1 MAGLLPGRPAA
12 PGWITPTNSQSTGRL
27 SARNIAVFCDGTW
40 NNRDRTENDTSVA
53 RLEEVVQEA
62 QGQQGRA
69 EQRTWYQAGVGAN
82 DGLKGIWKLLDK
94 FRGGAL
100 GRGLTADIREC
111 YQFLV
116 DTYRPGDKLFIFG
129 FSRGAYTARSLAGLI
144 RSAGIVSHSDDIDA
158 AMAWYRNRAAITHP
172 SSPQSHMFRARVA
185 PLYYTS
191 AEERE
196 WRCANGM
203 APGTALGIDYLGVF
217 DTVGAH
223 GVPGVLGQFRAV
235 SGGHGFHDHQL
246 SRSVY
251 AGRHAVAI
259 DETRILYSPT
269 LWANLAHLNTLK
281 GQSASGANPY
291 QQLWFPGAHGKLG
304 GSGAE
309 RALSKAVLAW
319 IVQGAIEAGLPIDLP
334 ESLQPEP
341 DAHLGPLHNTSK
353 GFDPTGLLRWVRN
366 GPAIGAI
373 DDLHETTLARIKDRP
388 DYRPGALRKLLL
400 DGQSLREI
408 QDRAPTHRP

>member
-1 MAGLLPGRPAA
+1 M
-12 PGWITPTNSQSTGRL
+12 

-144 RSAGIVSHSDDIDA
+144 RSAGIVSHLDDIDV

-172 SSPQSHMFRARVA
+172 SNPAKPHVQGPGRAALLYQRRGTGVALRQWNGAGHRARH
-185 PLYYTS
+185 
-191 AEERE
+191 R
-196 WRCANGM
+196 
-203 APGTALGIDYLGVF
+203 
-217 DTVGAH
+217 
-223 GVPGVLGQFRAV
+223 
-235 SGGHGFHDHQL
+235 L
-246 SRSVY
+246 SRGV
-251 AGRHAVAI
+251 
-259 DETRILYSPT
+259 
-269 LWANLAHLNTLK
+269 
-281 GQSASGANPY
+281 
-291 QQLWFPGAHGKLG
+291 
-304 GSGAE
+304 
-309 RALSKAVLAW
+309 
-319 IVQGAIEAGLPIDLP
+319 
-334 ESLQPEP
+334 
-341 DAHLGPLHNTSK
+341 
-353 GFDPTGLLRWVRN
+353 
-366 GPAIGAI
+366 
-373 DDLHETTLARIKDRP
+373 
-388 DYRPGALRKLLL
+388 
-400 DGQSLREI
+400 
-408 QDRAPTHRP
+408 

>member
-1 MAGLLPGRPAA
+1 M
-12 PGWITPTNSQSTGRL
+12 

-158 AMAWYRNRAAITHP
+158 AMA
-172 SSPQSHMFRARVA
+172 
-185 PLYYTS
+185 
-191 AEERE
+191 
-196 WRCANGM
+196 
-203 APGTALGIDYLGVF
+203 
-217 DTVGAH
+217 
-223 GVPGVLGQFRAV
+223 
-235 SGGHGFHDHQL
+235 
-246 SRSVY
+246 
-251 AGRHAVAI
+251 
-259 DETRILYSPT
+259 
-269 LWANLAHLNTLK
+269 
-281 GQSASGANPY
+281 
-291 QQLWFPGAHGKLG
+291 
-304 GSGAE
+304 
-309 RALSKAVLAW
+309 
-319 IVQGAIEAGLPIDLP
+319 
-334 ESLQPEP
+334 
-341 DAHLGPLHNTSK
+341 
-353 GFDPTGLLRWVRN
+353 
-366 GPAIGAI
+366 
-373 DDLHETTLARIKDRP
+373 
-388 DYRPGALRKLLL
+388 
-400 DGQSLREI
+400 
-408 QDRAPTHRP
+408 